1 MTLEDIKI
9 GKPTMIDLST
19 ATATEALAALRAGTL
34 SSVELLEAQIVRI
47 EAFNTKLNAVVAL
60 DLERARASA
69 QAADK
74 ALARG
79 HLLGPLHGL
88 PITIKDLYATEGLV
102 TTSGHLAFK
111 DFVPEQDAAGVA
123 ALKQAGAIVF
133 GKTNA
138 PEFGADYQTYNDVY
152 GLCRNPWNTDHTCG
166 GSSGGSAVALATGMS
181 LLELGGDIGGS
192 IRVPAHYNGVFGH
205 KPTWG
210 AVNRFGEIPVPGRW
224 MHAPVDLVVCGPMGR
239 SVADLT
245 IGLDVLTASGA
256 GGIPGA
262 TLPPASAVASSLRG
276 LRIAMLVDDPAAPTD
291 RETKQIIRS
300 IGQEMSAAN
309 ADVKEV
315 APPGP
320 PLKAQNELYHRLLGA
335 AMAPLNSEGIT
346 LNEWKK
352 DDEARHRL
360 VADYLRF
367 FEDFD
372 VLLAPIAPTAAFT
385 HRHEQSFAERTLTVD
400 EDEIAY
406 AMHLVWAGLA
416 TLPGLPATAVPLAR
430 STEGLPIG
438 MQIIGP
444 PWADKTTLAV
454 ASLVE
459 TLNGGFV
466 APPGY

>member
-1 MTLEDIKI
+1 
-9 GKPTMIDLST
+9 MIDLST
-19 ATATEALAALRAGTL
+19 ATATEALAALRAATL
-34 SSVELLEAQIVRI
+34 SSVELLEAQIARI

-262 TLPPASAVASSLRG
+262 TLPPALAVASSLRG

-335 AMAPLNSEGIT
+335 AMAPLNSEGVT

-444 PWADKTTLAV
+444 PWADRTTLAV

>member
-1 MTLEDIKI
+1 
-9 GKPTMIDLST
+9 MINLST
-19 ATATEALAALRAGTL
+19 ATATEALAALRAGTI
-34 SSVELLEAQIVRI
+34 SSAELLEAQLARV
-47 EAFNTKLNAVVAL
+47 EKFNPELNAVVAM
-60 DLERARASA
+60 DLERARAGA
-69 QAADK
+69 QAADD

-79 HLLGPLHGL
+79 QLLGPLHGL

-102 TTSGHLAFK
+102 TTSGYVPFK
-111 DFVPEQDAAGVA
+111 DFVPQKDAAGVA
-123 ALKQAGAIVF
+123 ALKKAGAIIY

-166 GSSGGSAVALATGMS
+166 GSSGGSAVSLATGMS

-210 AVNRFGEIPVPGRW
+210 AVNRFGEIPVPGTW
-224 MHAPVDLVVCGPMGR
+224 MHAPVDLVVCGPLGR
-239 SVADLT
+239 SVADLAL
-245 IGLDVLTASGA
+245 GLEVLTATGA

-262 TLPPASAVASSLRG
+262 SLPPASTAASSLKG
-276 LRIAMLVDDPAAPTD
+276 LRVAILVDDPAAPTD
-291 RETKQIIRS
+291 RETKEIIRN
-300 IGQEMSAAN
+300 IGQQMTAMGAHVE
-309 ADVKEV
+309 ET

-320 PLKAQNELYHRLLGA
+320 SLKEQNELYHRLLGA
-335 AMAPLNSEGIT
+335 AMAPPGSDGRSLS
-346 LNEWKK
+346 EWKK

-360 VADYLRF
+360 VADYSRF
-367 FEDFD
+367 FEEFD

-385 HRHEQSFAERTLTVD
+385 HRHEEPFAERTLTVD
-400 EDEIAY
+400 NEEIAY
-406 AMHLVWAGLA
+406 ALHLVWAGLA

-430 STEGLPIG
+430 SAEGLPIG

-444 PWADKTTLAV
+444 CWADKTTLAV

>member
-1 MTLEDIKI
+1 
-9 GKPTMIDLST
+9 MIDLST

-74 ALARG
+74 AMARG

-300 IGQEMSAAN
+300 ICQEMSAAN

-335 AMAPLNSEGIT
+335 AMAPLNSEGVT

-444 PWADKTTLAV
+444 PWADRTTLAV

>member
-1 MTLEDIKI
+1 
-9 GKPTMIDLST
+9 MIDLST

-300 IGQEMSAAN
+300 IGQEMSAAS

-444 PWADKTTLAV
+444 PWADRTTLAV

>member
-1 MTLEDIKI
+1 
-9 GKPTMIDLST
+9 MIDLST

-385 HRHEQSFAERTLTVD
+385 HRHEKSFAERTLTVD

-444 PWADKTTLAV
+444 PWADRTTLAV

>member
-1 MTLEDIKI
+1 MTLEDMKI
-9 GKPTMIDLST
+9 GKPAMIDLST

-34 SSVELLEAQIVRI
+34 SSVELLEAQIARI

-111 DFVPEQDAAGVA
+111 DFVPKQDAAGVA

-444 PWADKTTLAV
+444 PWADRTTLAV

>member
-1 MTLEDIKI
+1 
-9 GKPTMIDLST
+9 MIDLST
-19 ATATEALAALRAGTL
+19 ATATEALAALRAGTI
-34 SSVELLEAQIVRI
+34 SSAELLEAQLARV
-47 EAFNTKLNAVVAL
+47 EKFNPELNAVVAM
-60 DLERARASA
+60 DLERARAGA
-69 QAADK
+69 RTADE

-79 HLLGPLHGL
+79 QSLGPLHGL

-102 TTSGHLAFK
+102 TTSGYVPFK
-111 DFVPEQDAAGVA
+111 DFVPKKDAAGVA
-123 ALKQAGAIVF
+123 ALKKAGAIIY

-138 PEFGADYQTYNDVY
+138 PQFGADYQTYNDIY

-166 GSSGGSAVALATGMS
+166 GSSGGSAVSLATGMS

-210 AVNRFGEIPVPGRW
+210 AVNRFGEIPVPGTW
-224 MHAPVDLVVCGPMGR
+224 MHAPVDLVVCGPLGR

-245 IGLDVLTASGA
+245 LGLEVLTAAGA

-262 TLPPASAVASSLRG
+262 SLPLASATASSLKG
-276 LRIAMLVDDPAAPTD
+276 LRVAILVDDPAAPTD
-291 RETKQIIRS
+291 RETKEIIRN
-300 IGQEMSAAN
+300 IGQQMTSAGAY
-309 ADVKEV
+309 VEET

-320 PLKAQNELYHRLLGA
+320 SLKEQNALYNRLLGA
-335 AMAPLNSEGIT
+335 AMAPPGMDSVSLS
-346 LNEWKK
+346 EWKK

-360 VADYLRF
+360 VADYSRF
-367 FEDFD
+367 FEGFD

-385 HRHEQSFAERTLTVD
+385 HRHEVPFAERTLTVD
-400 EDEIAY
+400 NEEIAY
-406 AMHLVWAGLA
+406 ALHLVWAGLA
-416 TLPGLPATAVPLAR
+416 TLPGLPATAVPLTR
-430 STEGLPIG
+430 SAEGLPIG

-444 PWADKTTLAV
+444 CWADKTTLAV

>member
-1 MTLEDIKI
+1 M
-9 GKPTMIDLST
+9 
-19 ATATEALAALRAGTL
+19 
-34 SSVELLEAQIVRI
+34 
-47 EAFNTKLNAVVAL
+47 
-60 DLERARASA
+60 
-69 QAADK
+69 
-74 ALARG
+74 
-79 HLLGPLHGL
+79 
-88 PITIKDLYATEGLV
+88 
-102 TTSGHLAFK
+102 
-111 DFVPEQDAAGVA
+111 
-123 ALKQAGAIVF
+123 
-133 GKTNA
+133 
-138 PEFGADYQTYNDVY
+138 
-152 GLCRNPWNTDHTCG
+152 
-166 GSSGGSAVALATGMS
+166 ALATGMS

-262 TLPPASAVASSLRG
+262 TLPPASAVASSLSG

-335 AMAPLNSEGIT
+335 AMAPLISEGVT

>member
-1 MTLEDIKI
+1 
-9 GKPTMIDLST
+9 MIDLST

-34 SSVELLEAQIVRI
+34 SSVELLEAQIARI

-79 HLLGPLHGL
+79 HLLGSLHGL

-123 ALKQAGAIVF
+123 ALKKAGAIVF

-262 TLPPASAVASSLRG
+262 TLPPALAVASSLRG

-335 AMAPLNSEGIT
+335 AMAPLNSEGVT